1 MEIIYDIQLQSRQLK
16 ITKTL
21 LMDWGSI
28 VEYNTNEIKSIAD
41 C

>member
-21 LMDWGSI
+21 LVGWGSI